1 MSGRPLLF
9 NVSLPLL
16 TVTPDVAWFCHR
28 CLNCHLWRWGGD
40 LSLSGTQRFSQRSWC
55 LFVVGDMFDLPS
67 VCLSIFVILEILHM
81 CQMIDGVV

>member
-16 TVTPDVAWFCHR
+16 TVTPGVAWFCHH

-40 LSLSGTQRFSQRSWC
+40 LSLSGTQHFSQRSWC
-55 LFVVGDMFDLPS
+55 LFVVGDMLDLPS
-67 VCLSIFVILEILHM
+67 VCLSIFVILKM
-81 CQMIDGVV
+81 CQMIDAVA

>member
-1 MSGRPLLF
+1 MVLSPLLKLSF
-9 NVSLPLL
+9 MEV
-16 TVTPDVAWFCHR
+16 
-28 CLNCHLWRWGGD
+28 GGD